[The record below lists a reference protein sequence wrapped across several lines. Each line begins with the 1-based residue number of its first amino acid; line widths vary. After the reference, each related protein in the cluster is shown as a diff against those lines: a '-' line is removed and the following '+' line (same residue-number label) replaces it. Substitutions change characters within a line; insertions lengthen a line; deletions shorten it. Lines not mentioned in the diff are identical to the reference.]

1 MKASSLILI
10 KLRFSFIWLLKNSKM
25 SVLHNRVQFYLVNV
39 LLRDASFVDL
49 TEGVLT
55 KQTEDMF
62 H

>member
-1 MKASSLILI
+1 
-10 KLRFSFIWLLKNSKM
+10 M